1 VNATQV
7 TTEWLANISVKW
19 VLVITGL
26 LLVIRMTLPRARQL
40 PKAWAD
46 SVAEFVESALI
57 AIVLVFLVIRPFVV
71 QAFYIPSGS
80 MRMTLLEQDRILVN
94 KFIFRVREPHR
105 GEIVVFRAPP
115 KASPDEKD
123 FIKRLIGLPGDTL
136 AVKPD
141 TVMIDGKAAVQL
153 LNSDAADAYSSFR
166 QERPHGLPVTKNE
179 NPEVRPDQIVL
190 KTPDG
195 EIPVIAA
202 ANGAVTYDGE
212 RILVDGVERGRL
224 RSVNLGREAHALD
237 EFGADPGVEGTVV
250 LNGEEPLLIVLK
262 GTKLELRPGH
272 VVLNGK
278 DQKEPYIAQAP
289 RYEMSP
295 YTVPSGHLFMMG
307 DNRNDSNDS
316 HAWGPLERDRI
327 VGKAMF
333 IFWPPSRI
341 GFVH

>member
-1 VNATQV
+1 
-7 TTEWLANISVKW
+7 
-19 VLVITGL
+19 VITGL

-46 SVAEFVESALI
+46 SVSEFVESALI

-94 KFIFRVREPHR
+94 KFIFRLREPHR

-123 FIKRLIGLPGDTL
+123 FIKRVIGLPGDTIE
-136 AVKPD
+136 VKPD
-141 TVMIDGKAAVQL
+141 TITVDGKTAIQM

-166 QERPHGLPVTKNE
+166 QESPTGLAVRKNE
-179 NPEVRPDQIVL
+179 NAEIRSGVITL

-195 EIPVIAA
+195 EITVIASPT
-202 ANGAVTYDGE
+202 GTVTEDGE
-212 RILVDGVERGRL
+212 RILVDGVERARL
-224 RSVNLGREAHALD
+224 QPGSRGREAHQL
-237 EFGADPGVEGTVV
+237 EQYGAEPGVEGTVV
-250 LNGEEPLLIVLK
+250 LNGVLPILIVLK
-262 GTKLELRPGH
+262 GSQLDLVPGH
-272 VVLNGK
+272 VVLNGQP
-278 DQKEPYIAQAP
+278 QKEPYIAQPP

-295 YTVPSGHLFMMG
+295 YAVPAGHLFVMG

-316 HAWGPLERDRI
+316 HAWGPLDVRRI

-333 IFWPPSRI
+333 IFWPPNRM
-341 GFVH
+341 GLVH

>member
-80 MRMTLLEQDRILVN
+80 MHPTLLEQDRILVN
-94 KFIFRVREPHR
+94 KFVFRIRDPHR
-105 GEIVVFRAPP
+105 GEVVVFRAPP
-115 KASPDEKD
+115 QASRDEKD
-123 FIKRLIGLPGDTL
+123 FIKRVIGRPGDTIE
-136 AVKPD
+136 VKPD
-141 TVMIDGKAAVQL
+141 TVMVDGKAAVQMI
-153 LNSDAADAYSSFR
+153 NPDAAGESGNFR
-166 QERPHGLPVTKNE
+166 HELTRGLVVTKDE
-179 NPEVRPDQIVL
+179 QPEVRPDQITL

-195 EIPVIAA
+195 MVPVIASSSGTA
-202 ANGAVTYDGE
+202 SFDGD
-212 RILVDGVERGRL
+212 RILVDGTERGRL
-224 RSVNLGREAHALD
+224 PSVNLAHFGKGF
-237 EFGADPGVEGTVV
+237 EGFGAEPGVEGTVV
-250 LNGEEPLLIVLK
+250 LNGEEPILIVLK
-262 GTKLELRPGH
+262 GTRLELRPGH
-272 VVLNGK
+272 VILNGK
-278 DQKEPYIAQAP
+278 AQKEPYIAQPP

-295 YTVPSGHLFMMG
+295 FTVPAGQLFVMG

-316 HAWGPLERDRI
+316 HAWGPLEHVRVI
-327 VGKAMF
+327 GKAMF
-333 IFWPPSRI
+333 IFWPPARI
-341 GFVH
+341 GLVR